1 MTLLLLTQEPRIAPQ
16 PPFGSLKYHQEGLL
30 CAVARINPNCGSEY
44 KCPLCCAIALAP
56 GEGVWDLAKQI
67 RGRTAPAKVL
77 QCYLWTPRI
86 SNACAPFPLPSSPRA
101 RTRLLSVTGASLCGE
116 VVTSGG
122 KQWAVR
128 GFRQACFKGLQK
140 RSCRGGWG
148 RA

>member
-1 MTLLLLTQEPRIAPQ
+1 MLLS
-16 PPFGSLKYHQEGLL
+16 PPLVPSSTTKRGFCVQLPGLIQTAAQNTNAL
-30 CAVARINPNCGSEY
+30 F
-44 KCPLCCAIALAP
+44 CCAIALAP